1 MQEQFEKII
10 SEGRSTAGEKQVNDV
25 QVIRYP
31 REDKPKK
38 GGIGAKKLKADER

>member
-10 SEGRSTAGEKQVNDV
+10 SEGRSSPGEKQANDV

-31 REDKPKK
+31 KDGNPQ
-38 GGIGAKKLKADER
+38 KAGRKANRKAIL